1 MGTDG
6 KEEREKEI
14 PKALTVSSDM
24 DESTRTFSFR
34 LFPVFTKYFKCG

>member
-14 PKALTVSSDM
+14 PKALTVSLVM
-24 DESTRTFSFR
+24 DEPTRTFSLR
-34 LFPVFTKYFKCG
+34 LFPGQD